1 MRRDS
6 RQGSLA
12 RVLAAGI
19 VVRGLCLAASPAR
32 AQDTTGAN
40 TTRQTP
46 PPGGP
51 PRNFALPPRQNLQL
65 DNGMQ
70 VTLVHY
76 GLVPKVNVLLV
87 LRSGN
92 VDEAADQIWLA
103 DLTGQM
109 LKEGTTTRSAT
120 QIAEQAAGMGGSVDV
135 SVSPDQTFI
144 SGEALS
150 EFGPRMIALLGDVVE
165 HPAFP
170 ASQLARHR
178 ADLQR
183 QLSIQTSQPQA
194 TTAAEFN
201 KLLYPDHPYGRWFPT
216 NAMLGSYTMD
226 QVRGFY
232 QQQYGAGRAHL
243 YVVGVF
249 DGDSVQQ
256 AVRTAF
262 SGWAPGPAAVGNVP
276 KPVTER
282 RIILIDRPGAPQ
294 STIYLGL
301 PVADPSSPDYMA
313 LVVTNALLGGAF
325 SSRITADIREAKGY
339 TYSPFSTIATR
350 YHTAYWA
357 EVADVTTADT
367 GPAIGEIFKQVDSL
381 RAAPPSPQEL
391 AGTQNYLAGIFVLRN
406 SSRQGIIGQLA
417 FMQLHGLGDDYLT
430 QYVDH
435 VHAVT
440 PEQVQEMA
448 KKYLDPQQML
458 LVVTGDRTKIL
469 KQLQA
474 FGPVRAAP

>member
-1 MRRDS
+1 MRRHT
-6 RQGSLA
+6 RHGMLA
-12 RVLAAGI
+12 VLAAG
-19 VVRGLCLAASPAR
+19 VAMGLATAASSAH
-32 AQDTTGAN
+32 AQDTTA
-40 TTRQTP
+40 TRVRQTP

-51 PRNFALPPRQNLQL
+51 PRNFTLPPRQTLRL

-76 GLVPKVNVLLV
+76 GLVPKVNVMLV

-92 VDEAADQIWLA
+92 VDEAADQVWLA

-109 LKEGTTTRSAT
+109 LKEGTASRSAT
-120 QIAEQAAGMGGSVDV
+120 EIAEQAAGMGGSIDV
-135 SVSPDQTFI
+135 RVSPDQTYI

-150 EFGPRMIALLGDVVE
+150 EFGPRMVTLVGDVVE

-170 ASQLARHR
+170 ASQLARHV

-194 TTAAEFN
+194 TTGAEFN
-201 KLLYPDHPYGRWFPT
+201 KLIYPNHPYGRWFPT
-216 NAMLGSYTMD
+216 TAMLSGYTLE
-226 QVRGFY
+226 QVRTFY
-232 QQQYGAGRAHL
+232 QQNYGAGRAHL
-243 YVVGVF
+243 YVVGRF
-249 DGDSVQQ
+249 DTDSVQQ
-256 AVRTAF
+256 AIRTAF
-262 SGWAPGPAAVGNVP
+262 SAWAAGPPPVSNVP
-276 KPVTER
+276 EPVTER

-301 PVADPSSPDYMA
+301 PVADPSSPDYMP
-313 LVVTNALLGGAF
+313 LVVTNALLGGSF
-325 SSRITADIREAKGY
+325 GSRITADIREAKGY
-339 TYSPFSTIATR
+339 TYSPFSTISTHYRAG
-350 YHTAYWA
+350 YWA

-367 GPAIGEIFKQVDSL
+367 GPAISEIFKQIDSL
-381 RAAPPSPQEL
+381 RALPPGTQEL
-391 AGTQNYLAGIFVLRN
+391 AGIENYLAGIFVLRN

-417 FMQLHGLGDDYLT
+417 FIQLHGLGDDYLT
-430 QYVDH
+430 HYVDR

-440 PEQVQEMA
+440 AGQVQAMA
-448 KKYLDPQQML
+448 KKYLDPGQML